1 MWFRTVA
8 IVFSLL
14 LSSVA
19 AAHAQTEASVVGTV
33 TDETK
38 SVLPGVTITATDLA
52 TGRQFV
58 GVTDTRGD
66 YRLASM
72 TASRYRIQAE
82 LTGFTTVVLPDV
94 ELLVGQSR
102 TVPFV
107 LKVATVEE
115 TLTVTGEAPLV
126 DTRSAAVAGNVDRR
140 QMEELPISG
149 RNWIELAML
158 VKGVTANDVGEGR
171 PGTFR
176 DGDFRINLDG
186 QEITQAV
193 SATVAF
199 GQPGLSREAIAEYQ
213 VTTNLFEISQGRSVG
228 LQVQAITRSGT
239 NTLGG
244 TVYGYFRD
252 SKFNAADFVARKVLP
267 LKNQQV
273 GFSVGGPIVKDRTHF
288 FGTYEYERQPSTF
301 FVTPPAYVNSI
312 QFSNTQTHHRDLVR
326 VDHQLSGKDHLSVR
340 FTRYDN
346 FDPFGALGGS
356 GSYVA
361 ANFHPTYASKLG
373 RDTHA
378 TTVNWSRVMGGN
390 LVQEVKAGWF
400 HYHWN
405 HTPAAGVPLT
415 PQFAFP
421 GYAVGA
427 RSNYP
432 EEFWQNTPSIRYDL
446 GWHKNTH
453 DVKIGGEF
461 LHWRDTGWWQLRTR
475 GQYIFSALPAD
486 VERRFPLQF
495 WDDPSKWDLAGLDS
509 IVIRFD
515 RYFAKEGG
523 GFTGHCPNPDGC
535 GNWSLD
541 IPRPT
546 YAVWL
551 GDTWAVNHN
560 LTVNYGVRYDL
571 DWGAAAPPF
580 VQDTSV
586 IVNNGKDA
594 NLDIGYMNG
603 IRDKNNLAPRGG
615 FSWNVTGT
623 NDFVIRGGSGLFY
636 AVPNSELPFQFQ
648 LFNGQRIIVNSF
660 FPDGRSTF
668 VTLDPLVGPQRG
680 VSGGDFLSG
689 KAPLAP
695 QNLLGVIAHDFQ
707 LPATWQ
713 SVIGFQKQLGQ
724 SIGIDADLTHYRGYW
739 QGRARDPNLF
749 YDPATGFN
757 KDPRVLGR
765 PIPSLSQ
772 VTYYESTGRSENL
785 SLATGF
791 TRRFKDNYQYGL
803 TYTLMFF
810 RNDTGTG
817 TQAFGGSANNHFD
830 LSLDDE
836 FARAQDFQRHTLRAN
851 GIYRLPKDVTL
862 AGTYFYGSGNYF
874 PTRWAGDPLGA
885 NTGVNRTRPDL
896 TVVERNAFKGLPMHK
911 VDLRLSKEMKLVGS
925 LKVMGIAE
933 VFNLFNHANFGNYQ
947 ALVNTS
953 TFGNPLQN
961 SANTYLPRSAQFA
974 FKITF

>member
-1 MWFRTVA
+1 MPYRISS
-8 IVFSLL
+8 IVLSLL
-14 LSSVA
+14 LSSAA

-38 SVLPGVTITATDLA
+38 AVLPGVTITATDLS

-66 YRLASM
+66 YRLPSM
-72 TASRYRIQAE
+72 TASRYKIQAE

-94 ELLVGQSR
+94 ELLVGQNR

-107 LKVATVEE
+107 LKVATVQE

-140 QMEELPISG
+140 QMEDLPISG

-176 DGDFRINLDG
+176 DGEFRINLDG

-213 VTTNLFEISQGRSVG
+213 VITNLFDISQGRSVG

-239 NTLGG
+239 NKLGG

-252 SKFNAADFVARKVLP
+252 STFNAADFVAKRVLP
-267 LKNQQV
+267 LKNQQT
-273 GFSVGGPIVKDRTHF
+273 GFSVGGPIVKDKTHF

-301 FVTPPAYVNSI
+301 FVTPPAYRNSI
-312 QFSNTQTHHRDLVR
+312 QFSNTQTHHRNLVR
-326 VDHQLSGKDHLSVR
+326 VDHQFSSKDHVSVR

-378 TTVNWSRVMGGN
+378 TSVNWSRVISAN

-405 HTPAAGVPLT
+405 HTPAAVVPLT

-446 GWHKNTH
+446 NWHKTKH

-461 LHWRDTGWWQLRTR
+461 LRWRDTGWWQRLIR
-475 GQYIFSALPAD
+475 GQYLFTQLPSD
-486 VERRFPLQF
+486 IERRFPLEF
-495 WDDPSKWDLAGLDS
+495 WNDPSKWDLSGLDN
-509 IVIRFD
+509 IVLRFD
-515 RYFAKEGG
+515 RYFAEEGG
-523 GFTGHCPNPDGC
+523 GFVGHCPNSSGC

-546 YAVWL
+546 YGVWL
-551 GDTWAVNHN
+551 GDTWTVNSK
-560 LTVNYGVRYDL
+560 LTVNYGARYDL
-571 DWGAAAPPF
+571 DWGAMAPPF
-580 VQDTSV
+580 VKDTTV
-586 IVNNGKDA
+586 IINNGKDV
-594 NLDIGYMNG
+594 NLDIGYKNG
-603 IRDKNNLAPRGG
+603 IRDTNNIAPRGG
-615 FSWNVTGT
+615 FSWNVTGS
-623 NDFVIRGGSGLFY
+623 NDFVIRAGSGLFY

-660 FPDGRSTF
+660 FPDGKPNF
-668 VTLDPLVGPQRG
+668 VSLDPLTGPQRG
-680 VSGGDFLSG
+680 VPGDAFVTG
-689 KAPLAP
+689 KAPLTP
-695 QNLLGVIAHDFQ
+695 QNLLGVISSKLQ

-724 SIGIDADLTHYRGYW
+724 TIGIDADLTYYRGYW
-739 QGRARDPNLF
+739 FGRGRDPNLF

-757 KDPRVLGR
+757 KNPQIFGR
-765 PIPSLSQ
+765 PNPAFSQ
-772 VTYYESTGRSENL
+772 VTYYESTGRTNNL

-791 TRRFKDNYQYGL
+791 TRRFKDNYQYGI
-803 TYTLMFF
+803 TYTLMFY

-817 TQAFGGSANNHFD
+817 SQAFGGNANNHFD
-830 LSLDDE
+830 LTLDDE
-836 FARAQDFQRHTLRAN
+836 WARSQDFQRHTLRAN
-851 GIYRLPKDVTL
+851 GIYRFPWDITV

-896 TVVERNAFKGLPMHK
+896 TVVPRNAFKGNPLHK
-911 VDLRLSKEMKLVGS
+911 VDLRLSKEVTLPGHVKL
-925 LKVMGIAE
+925 MGIAE
-933 VFNLFNHANFGNYQ
+933 VFNLFNHTNFGNYQ

-953 TFGNPLQN
+953 TYGNPVQN
-961 SANTYLPRSAQFA
+961 SANTYLPRSGQFA